1 MAVPAYKRNENKLD
15 VLNIAMAVFEM
26 AVSLVKNDQLLSKK
40 NYKIVAEPMMANI
53 RNLMYKMSLAN
64 NIFVKTEET
73 KKKRLML
80 QLSARE
86 YAIQLQV
93 DVQLIMKLSTDQKQL
108 VVCNKLIEKIDELKT
123 KIAGWIKYTAK
134 QEIFN
139 TREEAGEQKQD

>member
-1 MAVPAYKRNENKLD
+1 
-15 VLNIAMAVFEM
+15 
-26 AVSLVKNDQLLSKK
+26 
-40 NYKIVAEPMMANI
+40 MANI

-73 KKKRLML
+73 KKKRMLL

-139 TREEAGEQKQD
+139 AREETGEQKQD